1 MHSFGL
7 EECNH
12 YAEAEKVARK
22 VIIYISL
29 YALYTG
35 KINIFALVVSERIQ
49 DLANSKVSYYLSLN
63 TTVSGRIQFG
73 AKLLSSVEGRKL
85 HWAKISLFTVFF
97 FFIRIWGNRN
107 DIYVYV

>member
-49 DLANSKVSYYLSLN
+49 DLANSKVSYYLSFNQLCLGEFN
-63 TTVSGRIQFG
+63 IG
-73 AKLLSSVEGRKL
+73 
-85 HWAKISLFTVFF
+85 
-97 FFIRIWGNRN
+97 
-107 DIYVYV
+107 

>member
-22 VIIYISL
+22 VIIYILL

-35 KINIFALVVSERIQ
+35 KINIRPFRLRCQ
-49 DLANSKVSYYLSLN
+49 WKNSRL
-63 TTVSGRIQFG
+63 GEF
-73 AKLLSSVEGRKL
+73 
-85 HWAKISLFTVFF
+85 
-97 FFIRIWGNRN
+97 
-107 DIYVYV
+107 